1 MTSKLQMVITFAT
14 VVRLRP
20 IIYQNA
26 HNSENNLDKGIWCM
40 VLLPKS
46 SSNCLISCSKI
57 KHPLSLFF
65 FKISATFFFDTKC
78 ERHKKQEQKCAKNK
92 SKNET
97 KTKTRTQQDANKK
110 TNNWTRTKHEPGQIT
125 KKNNRIG

>member
-78 ERHKKQEQKCAKNK
+78 ERHKKQEQELDKNNN
-92 SKNET
+92 KNANN
-97 KTKTRTQQDANKK
+97 KTRMQQDAN
-110 TNNWTRTKHEPGQIT
+110 NNETR
-125 KKNNRIG
+125 